1 MTSAH
6 LADSLGRKIGALHKS
21 VAQGVQAALV
31 KGLARPAHVTLPAA
45 HAQAHT
51 SNKPSDGREKRLE
64 DAMWEAEAKLF
75 KMVNQN
81 DTPEHL
87 AAVPPSGQDWR
98 DHAKQQLDKAEAKLV
113 SGPPRVQ
120 PAESPKEELSRAI
133 SALKSMGQMI
143 PQAQVDK
150 AFQTAKKLENAL
162 FHTAPSPP

>member
-1 MTSAH
+1 
-6 LADSLGRKIGALHKS
+6 
-21 VAQGVQAALV
+21 
-31 KGLARPAHVTLPAA
+31 
-45 HAQAHT
+45 
-51 SNKPSDGREKRLE
+51 
-64 DAMWEAEAKLF
+64 MWEAEAKLF

-81 DTPEHL
+81 NTPEHH

-162 FHTAPSPP
+162 FHTGPSPP

>member
-1 MTSAH
+1 M
-6 LADSLGRKIGALHKS
+6 GRKIGALHKS
-21 VAQGVQAALV
+21 VAQNVQAALV
-31 KGLARPAHVTLPAA
+31 KGLARPAHMTLPAA

-120 PAESPKEELSRAI
+120 PAESPKEELLRAI

>member
-6 LADSLGRKIGALHKS
+6 LADAVGRKIGALHKS
-21 VAQGVQAALV
+21 VAQGVQAALA
-31 KGLARPAHVTLPAA
+31 KGLARPAHMTLPAA

-51 SNKPSDGREKRLE
+51 SNKLSNGREKRLE
-64 DAMWEAEAKLF
+64 DAMWEAEAKLLR
-75 KMVNQN
+75 MVNQN
-81 DTPEHL
+81 GAPEHL
-87 AAVPPSGQDWR
+87 APPPPSGQDWR
-98 DHAKQQLDKAEAKLV
+98 DHAKQQLDRAEAKLV
-113 SGPPRVQ
+113 SGPPRVE